1 MKKISLLLLTALF
14 SLGVWAAAPQAVVS
28 FDKMKMSEDGGKTFG
43 EALAVAGSFELGS
56 PLASL
61 TVAGDKQ
68 TYDVHETTQTPD
80 GAWVY
85 RCTTKENE
93 TVTITYNAKTKTVQ
107 VSTPVGVS
115 LFLVSGIK

>member
-1 MKKISLLLLTALF
+1 MKKFLAICAAALL
-14 SLGVWAAAPQAVVS
+14 SVGVWAAAPQAIVS
-28 FDKMKMSEDGGKTFG
+28 FDKMKMSEDGGKSFG
-43 EALAVAGSFELGS
+43 EALSVSGAFELGS

-68 TYDVHETTQTPD
+68 SYDVHETTQNPD

-93 TVTITYNAKTKTVQ
+93 SVIITYSTKAKTVQ
-107 VSTPVGVS
+107 VTTPIGVS
-115 LFLVSGIK
+115 LFMVTGQK